1 MSSANPERSE
11 KPVLL
16 ERELVLQRRLLSLF
30 VRRELR
36 ARYAGSLL
44 GIFWSVIHPL
54 ILLALYIV
62 VFSTLVPRT
71 GRLPFRSAT
80 AEYAVFLCPAL
91 IAWNW
96 LQEGLLGACGSI
108 VANAPLIR
116 KTVFPV
122 GILPAVSLLA
132 SAMGFLVAMFAF
144 VIFLV
149 FAGHASWSLLLWLPV
164 LALLQLFFLLGP
176 AFFFATLNVFLRDT
190 NQVLFALLQVLF
202 WATPIVYPAEV
213 IAKHSAVFEW
223 WFRVNPVARLMD
235 CYRQVVILG
244 KAPDAES
251 LIYVSMVAIL
261 MYYAGRSAFAR
272 ARGRFADEV

>member
-1 MSSANPERSE
+1 MHRIP
-11 KPVLL
+11 L
-16 ERELVLQRRLLSLF
+16 ERELLQQRRLLSLF

-36 ARYAGSLL
+36 GRYAGSLL

-54 ILLALYIV
+54 VMLALYII
-62 VFSTLVPRT
+62 VFSTLVPRS

-96 LQEGLLGACGSI
+96 LHEGILGACGSI

-122 GILPAVSLLA
+122 GILPTVSVVA
-132 SAMGFLVAMFAF
+132 SATGFVVAMLAF
-144 VIFLV
+144 VIFLAA
-149 FAGHASWSLLLWLPV
+149 AGLASWNLLLWLPL
-164 LALLQLFFLLGP
+164 LAILQLVFLLGP
-176 AFFFATLNVFLRDT
+176 AYVFATLNVFLRDT
-190 NQVLFALLQVLF
+190 NQVLFAVLQVLF

-223 WFRVNPVARLMD
+223 WYRLNPVARFVD
-235 CYRQVVILG
+235 CYRQVIILG

-251 LIYVSMVAIL
+251 LIYLSIVAIL
-261 MYYAGRSAFAR
+261 LYYGGRTAFER